1 MQAELQTAFAQDQG
15 LKIISGL
22 TNCDRD

>member
-1 MQAELQTAFAQDQG
+1 MQAELQTAFAQGQG